1 MKQRLEYKDEKSNK
15 FWEVEVIDKEMV
27 VRYGKIDTEGQVSV
41 KQFASMSEAE
51 TAAGK
56 AVAEKIKKGYVEIKK
71 PNPRSKKSSNTK
83 ISEKKIED
91 LNEFVNLAMS
101 IPEQDIF
108 TMLFV
113 DQNSLDEDENPLIR
127 ALFCYARKG
136 NQIVFNAVGLTD
148 SSRGVPYQHYGLINL
163 IFPVEVWR
171 FEEIGKN
178 CFLSEISVA
187 RSTSNYVY
195 DFDQED
201 NEDIEEIKADKK
213 LIKLCHAVEE
223 KTFDYYFIAESDEG
237 EYRLNPD
244 KRHSLSGGCWI
255 QDGFVPSVYQV
266 ARSILRT
273 ADGFVF

>member
-1 MKQRLEYKDEKSNK
+1 MN
-15 FWEVEVIDKEMV
+15 
-27 VRYGKIDTEGQVSV
+27 
-41 KQFASMSEAE
+41 
-51 TAAGK
+51 
-56 AVAEKIKKGYVEIKK
+56 
-71 PNPRSKKSSNTK
+71 
-83 ISEKKIED
+83 
-91 LNEFVNLAMS
+91 

-108 TMLFV
+108 SMLFV
-113 DQNSLDEDENPLIR
+113 EHNSLDEDENPLIR

-171 FEEIGKN
+171 FEEIGN
-178 CFLSEISVA
+178 NRFFSEISVA
-187 RSTSNYVY
+187 RSTSNYIY

-213 LIKLCHAVEE
+213 LIKLCNAVEE

-244 KRHSLSGGCWI
+244 KKHSLSGDCWI
-255 QDGFVPSVYQV
+255 QDGFMPSVYQV
-266 ARSILRT
+266 ARNILRT